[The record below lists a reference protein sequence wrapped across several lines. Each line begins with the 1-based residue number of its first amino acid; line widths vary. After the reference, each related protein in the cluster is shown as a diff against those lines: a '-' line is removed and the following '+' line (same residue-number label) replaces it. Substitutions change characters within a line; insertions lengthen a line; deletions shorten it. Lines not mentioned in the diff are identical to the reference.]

1 MDAGVCKESSTVMV
15 ALDTACSAV
24 RAQQMLG
31 EHAVR
36 SARAVPYILTFKDDM
51 SDLSGD
57 PSRMLSNLERATAP
71 KEFFLLAAFTLL
83 IDFSIDQLHG
93 TGLIFYTQHPEAVK
107 YSFLL
112 EVFLI
117 FVGYSFLTSLI
128 TPAVSYLMTSLLLAF
143 ASPLWSKLQRRLAG
157 NPTAGDRLPPHGHV
171 ALSQLSRKV
180 HEERDTGYYFKL
192 LEREEEA
199 VRANLQEAHSR
210 RLFAAAAFF
219 AFALDF
225 GFGGAGSLTHAALA
239 YATWSAWLVW
249 IALIV
254 AGLNAFGFVFED
266 YRTHWVFCPPLAEEL
281 TPDRPPVYL
290 RGLTGAP

>member
-1 MDAGVCKESSTVMV
+1 
-15 ALDTACSAV
+15 
-24 RAQQMLG
+24 
-31 EHAVR
+31 
-36 SARAVPYILTFKDDM
+36 M

-83 IDFSIDQLHG
+83 IDLSIDQLHG
-93 TGLIFYTQHPEAVK
+93 SGLIFYAQHPEAVQ

-128 TPAVSYLMTSLLLAF
+128 TPGVSYLMTSLLMEL
-143 ASPLWSKLQRRLAG
+143 ASPLWSKLQQTLAG
-157 NPTAGDRLPPHGHV
+157 DTSAGDRLPPLGHV

-199 VRANLQEAHSR
+199 VRDTKQEALSR
-210 RLFAAAAFF
+210 RLFASAAFF
-219 AFALDF
+219 AFAADF
-225 GFGGAGSLTHAALA
+225 GFGNASSLTHIALA

-249 IALIV
+249 IALIL
-254 AGLNAFGFVFED
+254 AALNAFGFVFED
-266 YRTHWVFCPPLAEEL
+266 YRTHWVYCPSLAEEL
-281 TPDRPPVYL
+281 APERPPAHL
-290 RGLTGAP
+290 RGLTREP